1 MKLKIS
7 KLKIWMGAIAFSA
20 LAPLAHA
27 GFVADGTFESGSH
40 LNGWTSS
47 PNSSTSTC
55 LGVQPNGP
63 FGGGHS
69 SNFSAHFGC
78 EGGSVTLSATLGI
91 SPFGYNV
98 DYWVLLSNIGVG
110 SSFSANLDTVG
121 PGIPDGTIWTHF
133 TGTWLAANS
142 GNLTFTL
149 TAGSAGSDVFLDDVR
164 VVAKTSTV
172 PEPGTL
178 ALVGLA
184 LAGVGVLRRRK
195 G

>member
-27 GFVADGTFESGSH
+27 GFVADGTFELDNH

-47 PNSSTSTC
+47 PSSAAC
-55 LGVQPNGP
+55 RDVQPIGP
-63 FGGGHS
+63 LAGHS

-78 EGGSVTLSATLGI
+78 EGGSATLSATLGT

>member
-27 GFVADGTFESGSH
+27 GFVADGTFELGSH

-47 PNSSTSTC
+47 PNPSTQTC
-55 LGVQPNGP
+55 FGVQPIGP
-63 FGGGHS
+63 SAGHS

-78 EGGSVTLSATLGI
+78 EGGSATLSATLGI

-121 PGIPDGTIWTHF
+121 PGILEIATGWTHF

-149 TAGSAGSDVFLDDVR
+149 NAGIGTSDVFLDDVR